1 MLEKPFEKMFLQQKF
16 NSGDISNILGRYI
29 IVFVK
34 RSSSTNIV
42 QKSDLSQFLET
53 TLSIVQLYKSEV
65 YVKVAHLL
73 RLIPSINPSLQPHF
87 LAYIK
92 SLPKKNPYRFRM
104 FPARRAFTSLL
115 LVITQVCQFKCN
127 RSSSAFE
134 QCRPVA
140 ADSFQIFVEF
150 RKLCGENFFESIF
163 QIALVNSS
171 LEKFFASKTS
181 YTYNANMDTR

>member
-1 MLEKPFEKMFLQQKF
+1 M
-16 NSGDISNILGRYI
+16 
-29 IVFVK
+29 
-34 RSSSTNIV
+34 

-53 TLSIVQLYKSEV
+53 TLSLQMHWELVLYKSEV
-65 YVKVAHLL
+65 HSRSLL
-73 RLIPSINPSLQPHF
+73 RLIPSINPSLQV
-87 LAYIK
+87 LAQT
-92 SLPKKNPYRFRM
+92 NPYRFRM

>member
-1 MLEKPFEKMFLQQKF
+1 MGKNLTYLNSWKPLCHCKCPGNYCIK
-16 NSGDISNILGRYI
+16 
-29 IVFVK
+29 V
-34 RSSSTNIV
+34 RSTVGS
-42 QKSDLSQFLET
+42 
-53 TLSIVQLYKSEV
+53 
-65 YVKVAHLL
+65 LL
-73 RLIPSINPSLQPHF
+73 RLIPSINPSLQV
-87 LAYIK
+87 LAQT
-92 SLPKKNPYRFRM
+92 NPYRFRM